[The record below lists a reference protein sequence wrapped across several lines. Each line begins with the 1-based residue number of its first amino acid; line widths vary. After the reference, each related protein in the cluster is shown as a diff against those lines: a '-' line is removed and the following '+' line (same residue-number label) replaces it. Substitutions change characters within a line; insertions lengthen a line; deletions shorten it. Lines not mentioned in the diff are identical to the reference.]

1 MTTKLAKLLQLQ
13 VLARTA
19 ASPRPRTIHSR
30 GWQPSTRAAPP
41 VRRKSRPV
49 LVCQWHPASAD
60 GRLECRWQIEPRE
73 ANSDETVG
81 EGPTLSE
88 TRPRRHIKPPRY
100 VRPVAIGQQTIPMRF
115 VGAKFLFCAET
126 IP

>member
-1 MTTKLAKLLQLQ
+1 MTTKVAKLLQLQ
-13 VLARTA
+13 VLARMA
-19 ASPRPRTIHSR
+19 AAPRPRTIRSR

-41 VRRKSRPV
+41 VRRKSCPV
-49 LVCQWHPASAD
+49 LVCHWHSASGD

-73 ANSDETVG
+73 ANSDETGG
-81 EGPTLSE
+81 EGPRLSE
-88 TRPRRHIKPPRY
+88 TRPRRQIKPPRY

-115 VGAKFLFCAET
+115 VGAKFHSCGET